1 MQWRKNTLAEIR
13 TIKGLI
19 AIAFFNAFNAF
30 GFEFPKAK
38 PEDMGMS
45 SDRLERVSAK
55 IQEYIDEDLTP
66 GVETIIVRNG
76 HIVYHKVQGNKR
88 VESNTPLM
96 KNDIFRI
103 ASMTKPIASVAL
115 MTLWEEGRFQL
126 NDPITKFLPEFETVM
141 VSSVGDASGNTGEL
155 VPPDRMITV
164 RDLLTHTAGFANSY
178 RGNKKAYR
186 EAMGPDRVADNKEL
200 ISRLSKIPLNYQPGT
215 QWQYSIAT
223 SVVGHLVEVISGKNL
238 DQFLKERLFEPLEM
252 PDTHFYLAKEKVGRL
267 TSQYSPSEKDKKI
280 VLRDPGSEDSRW
292 VSGPKTLFS
301 GSGGL
306 VSTGQDY
313 LRFQQMMLDGG
324 RLGKTRILSPTT
336 VSLILE
342 NHTGDLPLWL
352 PGPGMG
358 FDLGY
363 GVVVDR
369 GAAATPLSE
378 GSAYWGGAYCTLSWI
393 DPEERI
399 LGILLTQVRPYSH
412 LNIRRDFQVLTYQA
426 ITESY
431 R

>member
-1 MQWRKNTLAEIR
+1 
-13 TIKGLI
+13 
-19 AIAFFNAFNAF
+19 
-30 GFEFPKAK
+30 
-38 PEDMGMS
+38 MS

-55 IQEYIDEDLTP
+55 IQEYIDQDLTP

-88 VESNTPLM
+88 AENSTPLI

-103 ASMTKPIASVAL
+103 ASMTKPIASIAL
-115 MTLWEEGRFQL
+115 MTLWEEGKFQL

-141 VSSVGDASGNTGEL
+141 VSTVGDASGNTGEL
-155 VPPDRMITV
+155 VPPNRMITV
-164 RDLLTHTAGFANSY
+164 RDILTHTAGFANSY
-178 RGNKKAYR
+178 RGNTKAYR
-186 EAMGPDRVADNKEL
+186 DARGPDRALDNKEL

-223 SVVGHLVEVISGKNL
+223 DVVGHLVEVISGKNL
-238 DQFLKERLFEPLEM
+238 DQFLKERLFEPLSM
-252 PDTHFYLAKEKVGRL
+252 PDTHFYLTKEKADRL
-267 TSQYSPSEKDKKI
+267 TSQYSPSEKNQKI
-280 VLRDPGSEDSRW
+280 ELRDPGSEDSRW
-292 VSGPKTLFS
+292 ISGPKTLFR
-301 GSGGL
+301 GAGGL

-313 LRFQQMMLDGG
+313 LRFQQMMLNGG
-324 RLGKTRILSPTT
+324 VLGETRILSPTT

-352 PGPGMG
+352 TGPGMG
-358 FDLGY
+358 FGLGY

-369 GAAATPLSE
+369 GAAATPLSQ
-378 GSAYWGGAYCTLSWI
+378 GAAYWGGAYCTLSWI
-393 DPEERI
+393 DPQEQI
-399 LGILLTQVRPYSH
+399 VGILLTQVRPYSH
-412 LNIRRDFQVLTYQA
+412 LNIRQDFQALTYQA

>member
-1 MQWRKNTLAEIR
+1 
-13 TIKGLI
+13 
-19 AIAFFNAFNAF
+19 
-30 GFEFPKAK
+30 
-38 PEDMGMS
+38 MGMS

-55 IQEYIDEDLTP
+55 IQEYIDQDLTP

-88 VESNTPLM
+88 AENSTPLI

-103 ASMTKPIASVAL
+103 ASMTKPIASIAL
-115 MTLWEEGRFQL
+115 MTLWEEGKFQL

-141 VSSVGDASGNTGEL
+141 VSTVGDASGNTGEL
-155 VPPDRMITV
+155 VPPNRMITV
-164 RDLLTHTAGFANSY
+164 RDILTHTAGFANSY
-178 RGNKKAYR
+178 RGNTKAYR
-186 EAMGPDRVADNKEL
+186 EAMGPGRVVDNKEL

-223 SVVGHLVEVISGKNL
+223 DVVGHLVEVISGKNL
-238 DQFLKERLFEPLEM
+238 DQFLKERLFEPLSM
-252 PDTHFYLAKEKVGRL
+252 PDTHFYLTKEKADRL
-267 TSQYSPSEKDKKI
+267 TSQYSPSEKNQKI
-280 VLRDPGSEDSRW
+280 ELRDPGSEDSRW
-292 VSGPKTLFS
+292 VSGPKTLFR
-301 GSGGL
+301 GAGGL

-313 LRFQQMMLDGG
+313 LRFQQMMLNGG
-324 RLGKTRILSPTT
+324 TLGATRILSPTT

-352 PGPGMG
+352 TGPGMG
-358 FDLGY
+358 FGLGY

-369 GAAATPLSE
+369 GAAATPLSQ
-378 GSAYWGGAYCTLSWI
+378 GAAYWGGAYCTLSWI
-393 DPEERI
+393 DPQEQI
-399 LGILLTQVRPYSH
+399 VGILLTQVRPYSH
-412 LNIRRDFQVLTYQA
+412 LNIRQDFQVLTYQA